1 MLNDRVVEVLVE
13 QASQAIAVQIGNRQ
27 YEVETSRRG
36 RPRREDD
43 DRFIDGKW
51 QLRSPL
57 TGVVNEVR
65 KHPGDVVEK
74 DDVLLVVEAMKM
86 LNELRARVPGKL
98 SVINVAEGDRVELG
112 MAILA
117 VDEQT

>member
-1 MLNDRVVEVLVE
+1 MVE
-13 QASQAIAVQIGNRQ
+13 QASQAIAVQIGNHQ

-36 RPRREDD
+36 RPRRDDD

-65 KHPGDVVEK
+65 KQPGDLVEK
-74 DDVLLVVEAMKM
+74 DDVLLVIEAMKM
-86 LNELRARVPGKL
+86 LNELRARVPGRL
-98 SVINVAEGDRVELG
+98 SALNVGDGDRVELG
-112 MAILA
+112 MLLLAI
-117 VDEQT
+117 DEQATS